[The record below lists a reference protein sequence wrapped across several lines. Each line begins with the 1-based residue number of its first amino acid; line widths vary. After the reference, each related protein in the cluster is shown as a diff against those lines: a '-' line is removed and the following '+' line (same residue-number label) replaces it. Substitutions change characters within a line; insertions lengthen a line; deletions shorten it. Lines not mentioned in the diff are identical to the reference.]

1 MDESA
6 TDEPQQQAAAQE
18 IRTSLN
24 GCWILDKTSPQP
36 WQMTDYL
43 QTMDVDPLA
52 IQAHEKGEL
61 EHDTFHTIELGR
73 HKVKITKRSRVNADL
88 VVELQLNQEKI
99 EYLPPGNRPKS
110 MLATSEHP
118 GHLQIQ
124 SSLQTVNGRA
134 SVVDTK
140 RLVQN
145 DDDDKSVQ
153 MVQELTIT
161 NEQTGKSHTTVRHFK
176 PYAGTPPHL
185 VPVAA
190 AAVPPKA

>member
-1 MDESA
+1 
-6 TDEPQQQAAAQE
+6 
-18 IRTSLN
+18 
-24 GCWILDKTSPQP
+24 
-36 WQMTDYL
+36 MTDYL

-52 IQAHEKGEL
+52 IQAHEKGER
-61 EHDTFHTIELGR
+61 EQETFHTIELGR
-73 HKVKITKRSRVNADL
+73 HKIKITKRSRVNADL
-88 VVELQLNQEKI
+88 VVELQLNQEKL

-110 MLATSEHP
+110 MLAQSEHP
-118 GHLQIQ
+118 GHLCIQ

-140 RLVQN
+140 RLVAPNEDHQ
-145 DDDDKSVQ
+145 SAQ

-161 NEQTGKSHTTVRHFK
+161 NEQTGKSHTTIRHFN

-185 VPVAA
+185 VPAAAA